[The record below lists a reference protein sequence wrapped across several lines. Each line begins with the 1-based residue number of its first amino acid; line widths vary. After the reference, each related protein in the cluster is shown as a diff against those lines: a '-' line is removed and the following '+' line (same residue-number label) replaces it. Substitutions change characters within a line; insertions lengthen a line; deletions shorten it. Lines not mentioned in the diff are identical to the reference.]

1 MSDLQ
6 KMSLQIEYIPT
17 SELNP
22 YKNNARKH
30 ENTDVSAIVSSI
42 QEFGFDDPI
51 GVWGDDNTI
60 IEGHGRLMA
69 AKKLK
74 MKEVPCIRLD
84 HLTDEQRRAYAL
96 AHNKTAE
103 LSEWDLDLLK
113 IELDDIADIDMSEFG
128 FDLDFDIDEP
138 AEIVED
144 ETPEPP
150 EEPKT
155 KLGDIYDLGGEHRLI
170 CGDSTDVNV
179 IDRLMDGVKADMVFT
194 DPPYGMLKESKGIKN
209 DQLDSVHQRDKTELL
224 KFNKKWIPISFEYL
238 KSNGSWYCWGIDE
251 PLMDIYSNI
260 LKPLINNTSITF
272 RNLLTWNKGVAQGI
286 MSQGF
291 RCYPRAD
298 EKCLFV
304 MKGWQSGFNNN
315 ESDYDDK
322 FENIRSYIEDEC
334 KKCGIN
340 NAKAFNKILKCTNKY
355 QHLVT
360 KSHWYLMSYK
370 DYKTLREYAH
380 SININAFD
388 KAYEDLEKEYNNLW
402 AYFNNTHD
410 KQTNVWDFP
419 PTSGKERAGTG
430 GHPTPKPIALCSRAI
445 KSSSRE
451 GEIVLDVFGGSGST
465 LIACEQLNRKCYM
478 CELSP
483 RYCDVIVERWENFTG
498 EKAKLIKGA

>member
-1 MSDLQ
+1 
-6 KMSLQIEYIPT
+6 
-17 SELNP
+17 
-22 YKNNARKH
+22 
-30 ENTDVSAIVSSI
+30 
-42 QEFGFDDPI
+42 
-51 GVWGDDNTI
+51 
-60 IEGHGRLMA
+60 
-69 AKKLK
+69 
-74 MKEVPCIRLD
+74 
-84 HLTDEQRRAYAL
+84 
-96 AHNKTAE
+96 
-103 LSEWDLDLLK
+103 
-113 IELDDIADIDMSEFG
+113 
-128 FDLDFDIDEP
+128 
-138 AEIVED
+138 
-144 ETPEPP
+144 
-150 EEPKT
+150 
-155 KLGDIYDLGGEHRLI
+155 
-170 CGDSTDVNV
+170 
-179 IDRLMDGVKADMVFT
+179 MDGVKADMVFT

-224 KFNKKWIPISFEYL
+224 KFNNKWIPISFEYL

-298 EKCLFV
+298 EKCLFI

-322 FENIRSYIEDEC
+322 FENIRSYIEGEC
-334 KKCGIN
+334 EKCGIN

-370 DYKTLREYAH
+370 DYKTLREYAN

-419 PTSGKERAGTG
+419 PTSGKERAETG

-465 LIACEQLNRKCYM
+465 LIACEQLKRKCYM
-478 CELSP
+478 CELDP
-483 RYCDVIVERWENFTG
+483 HYCDVILKRWENLTG
-498 EKAKLIKGA
+498 QTAVLIERYET

>member
-1 MSDLQ
+1 MEVID
-6 KMSLQIEYIPT
+6 KKIE
-17 SELNP
+17 ELTPYAKNP
-22 YKNNARKH
+22 RKNDQAVNA
-30 ENTDVSAIVSSI
+30 VAASI
-42 QEFGFDDPI
+42 KEFGFKVPI
-51 GVWGDDNTI
+51 VIDSDGVI
-60 IEGHGRLMA
+60 VAGHTRLKA
-69 AKKLK
+69 ALLLGL
-74 MKEVPCIRLD
+74 ETVPCVVADDLTEDQIKAFRLAD
-84 HLTDEQRRAYAL
+84 
-96 AHNKTAE
+96 NKTAE
-103 LSEWDLDLLK
+103 LAEWDYALLDEE
-113 IELDDIADIDMSEFG
+113 IAELTDIDMSQFG
-128 FDLDFDIDEP
+128 FDTQIMAAAP
-138 AEIVED
+138 EIQED
-144 ETPEPP
+144 TLPESVPSRC
-150 EEPKT
+150 KA
-155 KLGDIYDLGGEHRLI
+155 GDIWEMGGHRLI

-224 KFNKKWIPISFEYL
+224 KFNNKWIPISFEYL

-298 EKCLFV
+298 EKCLFI

-322 FENIRSYIEDEC
+322 FENIRSYIEGEC
-334 KKCGIN
+334 EKCGIN

-370 DYKTLREYAH
+370 DYKTLREYAN

-419 PTSGKERAGTG
+419 PTSGKERAETG

-465 LIACEQLNRKCYM
+465 LIACEQLKRKCYM
-478 CELSP
+478 CELDP
-483 RYCDVIVERWENFTG
+483 HYCDVILKRWENLTG
-498 EKAKLIKGA
+498 QTAVLIERYET